1 MRRSY
6 SFDQIHQTLLPNNLE
21 MKLLLITVF
30 SGISL
35 ASLTLMGC
43 QPSSDTQA
51 SAQEI
56 SSASAPADRPNILLF
71 VADDMGFTDLGSF
84 GGEIPTP
91 NLDALAYG
99 GVRFNNFHAAPL
111 CAPARAMLLSGMS
124 NHEAGMGSMY
134 LKRDFDNGRVPSPD
148 TPGYAMPGY
157 EGYLSYRVAA
167 LPEVLR
173 DAGYHTYMAGKWD
186 LGRAFVEE
194 HNPAGRGF
202 ERSFVHT
209 TAAAVHLP
217 PDDLVAHGG
226 IPRADPLVF
235 RENWDVVAKLA
246 PDYFST
252 KTFTNK
258 IIEYIDAD
266 RHDPQPFFAYLALSA
281 PHFPLQVPED
291 WRDKYAGEYAEGYD
305 IIRDRRV
312 MRAADLGILS
322 VAPDM
327 KNYKRQSAP
336 WSSLDSEEQR
346 RNEKVMEIYAAMIG
360 NMDFHIGRLIDYL
373 RETNQLHNTFILF
386 MSDNGTASRFRPEYA
401 NNYDNSVE
409 NIGANN
415 SFVAYGQGW
424 AEAGMA
430 PFRGV
435 KGAMTEGGVRVA
447 AFANHSSIHKPG
459 RISQAYLTMQDVMP
473 TLLKLAG
480 AKHPGS
486 QFNNRPVLAMRGSSF
501 LDLLRVGDGS
511 VHANDEVIGWELS
524 GKRALV
530 RGNWK
535 LLRMPKEP
543 DSDTKWELYDLR
555 SDPYERRDVASTD
568 PELTRELVDEW
579 YDYAEEVGVA
589 VVEDNRIYNGF
600 DGE

>member
-1 MRRSY
+1 
-6 SFDQIHQTLLPNNLE
+6 
-21 MKLLLITVF
+21 
-30 SGISL
+30 
-35 ASLTLMGC
+35 
-43 QPSSDTQA
+43 
-51 SAQEI
+51 
-56 SSASAPADRPNILLF
+56 
-71 VADDMGFTDLGSF
+71 
-84 GGEIPTP
+84 
-91 NLDALAYG
+91 
-99 GVRFNNFHAAPL
+99 
-111 CAPARAMLLSGMS
+111 
-124 NHEAGMGSMY
+124 
-134 LKRDFDNGRVPSPD
+134 
-148 TPGYAMPGY
+148 
-157 EGYLSYRVAA
+157 
-167 LPEVLR
+167 
-173 DAGYHTYMAGKWD
+173 
-186 LGRAFVEE
+186 
-194 HNPAGRGF
+194 
-202 ERSFVHT
+202 
-209 TAAAVHLP
+209 
-217 PDDLVAHGG
+217 
-226 IPRADPLVF
+226 
-235 RENWDVVAKLA
+235 
-246 PDYFST
+246 
-252 KTFTNK
+252 
-258 IIEYIDAD
+258 
-266 RHDPQPFFAYLALSA
+266 
-281 PHFPLQVPED
+281 
-291 WRDKYAGEYAEGYD
+291 
-305 IIRDRRV
+305 